1 MFHPKGHIRYV
12 FISILITIFICSV
25 SNCKEISTTTYDRL
39 KAYIDTIKVINT
51 HEHQR
56 EPADYAGRNYTFY
69 TILANS
75 YLQADLVSAG
85 APEFKPDVLNQSRL
99 DELWDMY
106 GRYLDFSRNTS
117 YYSHF
122 LAGLRIL
129 YGLDE
134 PYFTKQRIASL
145 SEEIAENYN
154 NRKDWYKKAVER
166 AGFDIMFLDQYWDNF
181 NVDIDT
187 RYFALVFNINSLV
200 FLISERSEM
209 DFYKDSVLKDPFEL
223 AKKEG
228 FAIKNLDDY
237 LAFADHIMK
246 KFLEYKAVSLKN
258 TLAYSRTIDFQHV
271 PYEKAKELFV
281 RPSGTLSKADKKA
294 LQDFM
299 FHWVIKK
306 SIEVDLPI
314 QIHTGYL
321 AGNAN
326 TLENSRPTKLNN
338 LFLAYPKARFVLF
351 HGGYPWTGEFAALGK
366 MFPNVYLD
374 LVWLPQISR
383 EAAVRALDEMLD
395 CVPYNKFFW
404 GGDCGLIEES
414 TGSLEFG
421 KDVVAQVL
429 AARVERGLMTEDVAR
444 EIALKIFRE
453 NAINFFKLSEKLE
466 KEF

>member
-1 MFHPKGHIRYV
+1 MVFPKRSIKYVIV
-12 FISILITIFICSV
+12 FILATIFIGSAIT
-25 SNCKEISTTTYDRL
+25 CKETLATPYDRL
-39 KAYIDTIKVINT
+39 KAYIDTIRVIDT

-56 EPADYAGRNYTFY
+56 EPAGYAGQNYTFY

-85 APEFKPDVLNQSRL
+85 APAFKPGVLNQSSL
-99 DELWDMY
+99 DELWDVY
-106 GRYLDFSRNTS
+106 GRYLDFSRSTS

-122 LAGLRIL
+122 ITGIRIL
-129 YGLDE
+129 YGFNE
-134 PYFTKQRIASL
+134 PYFTKKGIATL

-154 NRKDWYKKAVER
+154 SREAWYKKAVEI

-200 FLISERSEM
+200 SLISASPETGIT
-209 DFYKDSVLKDPFEL
+209 KDSNLKNLFEL
-223 AKKEG
+223 AEKEG
-228 FAIKNLDDY
+228 FVIKNLDDY
-237 LAFADHIMK
+237 IDFADHMMK
-246 KFLEYKAVSLKN
+246 KFLEHKAVSLKN
-258 TLAYSRTIDFQHV
+258 TLAYSRTLDFQNV
-271 PYEKAKELFV
+271 PYEKAKELFE
-281 RPSGTLSKADKKA
+281 RSAKTLSDAEKKA

-326 TLENSRPTKLNN
+326 TLENSKPTKLNN
-338 LFLAYPKARFVLF
+338 LFLLYPKARFVIF
-351 HGGYPWTGEFAALGK
+351 HGGYPWTSEFAALGK
-366 MFPNVYLD
+366 MFPNVTLD

-383 EAAVRALDEMLD
+383 EVAVRALDEMLD
-395 CVPYNKFFW
+395 TVPYNKFFW
-404 GGDCGLIEES
+404 GGDCAFIEES
-414 TGSLEFG
+414 VGSLEFG
-421 KDVVAQVL
+421 KGVVAQVL

-444 EIALKIFRE
+444 DVALKIFRE
-453 NAINFFKLSEKLE
+453 NALRFFDLE
-466 KEF
+466 KRLDIEF

>member
-1 MFHPKGHIRYV
+1 MFFSKRYVRYV
-12 FISILITIFICSV
+12 FSFILVTIFVGSAI
-25 SNCKEISTTTYDRL
+25 NCKETNTALYDRL
-39 KAYIDTIKVINT
+39 KAYIDTIRVINT

-56 EPADYAGRNYTFY
+56 EPADYAGQKHTFY

-75 YLQADLVSAG
+75 YLHADLVSAG
-85 APEFKPDVLNQSRL
+85 APAFKPDVLNQSSL

-106 GRYLDFSRNTS
+106 GSYLDFSRNTS

-122 LAGLRIL
+122 LAGIRIL
-129 YGLDE
+129 YDFNE
-134 PYFTKQRIASL
+134 PYFTKQRIANL
-145 SEEIAENYN
+145 SEEIAENYS
-154 NRKDWYKKAVER
+154 NREAWYKKAVQK
-166 AGFDIMFLDQYWDNF
+166 AGFNIMFLDQYWDNF
-181 NVDIDT
+181 NMDIDT
-187 RYFALVFNINSLV
+187 RHFALVFNINSLV
-200 FLISERSEM
+200 FLISARSEM
-209 DFYKDSVLKDPFEL
+209 DFYKDSVLKDPYEL

-228 FAIKNLDDY
+228 FVIKNLDDY

-246 KFLEYKAVSLKN
+246 KFLEHRALSLKN
-258 TLAYSRTIDFQHV
+258 TLAYSRTIHYENV
-271 PYEKAKELFV
+271 LYEKAEELFE
-281 RPSGTLSKADKKA
+281 RPSDTLSNAEKKA

-306 SIEVDLPI
+306 SIEVDLPV

-338 LFLAYPKARFVLF
+338 LFLSYPKARFVLF

-404 GGDCGLIEES
+404 GGDCQFIEES
-414 TGSLEFG
+414 VGSLEFG

-444 EIALKIFRE
+444 DVAMKIFRE
-453 NAINFFKLSEKLE
+453 NAILFFKLEEKLDR
-466 KEF
+466 KF